1 MYIIAEIGI
10 NHNGDL
16 QTALDLIKVAKEAGC
31 QCVKF
36 QKRNPDVCVPEEQK
50 NKPRTFKGEEMT
62 YLEYKKRIEFGQEE
76 YDRICG
82 FCRELGIDW
91 TVSVWDADSVKFM
104 TRYIDYIPFIKI
116 PSACITDM
124 ELLDAVNEDLRG
136 LPVVIS
142 NGMSLQSEVDAAVM
156 RLDNIGAILHC
167 NSSYPSN
174 ENELDLNVIQ
184 EYKDRYMYLT
194 IGYSGHE
201 IGTYPT
207 EIAYTLGADLIERHI
222 TLDKNME
229 GSDHK
234 ASLEPDELKYLIN
247 QLKRIENMKG
257 SMKLHIYPEEEKVRQ
272 KLRK

>member
-1 MYIIAEIGI
+1 MYVIAEIGI

-16 QTALDLIKVAKEAGC
+16 QTALDLIKIAKEAGC

-50 NKPRTFKGEEMT
+50 SKPRTFKGEEMT
-62 YLEYKKRIEFGQEE
+62 YLEYKKRIEFGEEE
-76 YDRICG
+76 YDIINKYCND
-82 FCRELGIDW
+82 LNIYW
-91 TVSVWDADSVKFM
+91 TVSVWDKDSVEFM
-104 TRYIDYIPFIKI
+104 KRYKDNIPFIKI

-124 ELLDAVNEDLRG
+124 ELLDAVNDLDV
-136 LPVVIS
+136 PVVMS
-142 NGMSLQSEVDAAVM
+142 NGMSTQEEVDEAVAK
-156 RLDNIGAILHC
+156 LEKLYAILHC

-174 ENELDLNVIQ
+174 ENEIDLNVMS
-184 EYKDRYMYLT
+184 YYMYRYPGIF

-201 IGTYPT
+201 IGSYPT
-207 EIAYTLGADLIERHI
+207 ELAHALGANIIERHI

-234 ASLEPDELKYLIN
+234 ASLEPDELKDLI
-247 QLKRIENMKG
+247 QKLKRIDKIKG
-257 SMKLHIYPEEEKVRQ
+257 EVNLTIYPEEEKVRQ